1 MDRPTTDYVVSV
13 IYDDIW
19 DDHLPGLAS
28 HFSCHVVE
36 MALPD
41 DDLVSFSKNCADGR
55 GILNLFPPGR
65 VPHSVKE

>member
-1 MDRPTTDYVVSV
+1 MVSGV
-13 IYDDIW
+13 FDDIW

-36 MALPD
+36 LALPD

-55 GILNLFPPGR
+55 GI
-65 VPHSVKE
+65 